1 MSVVFPTSELNP
13 LTAMIEGPFIN
24 DENYIAE
31 TAPKQSLHLIL
42 KTISCGSRPP
52 FWPNANAKPPNAWL
66 PPCEPGVTAPF

>member
-31 TAPKQSLHLIL
+31 PAPMQSSHLIQ
-42 KTISCGSRPP
+42 KTISYESRRP
-52 FWPNANAKPPNAWL
+52 F
-66 PPCEPGVTAPF
+66 

>member
-31 TAPKQSLHLIL
+31 PAPKQSSHLIL
-42 KTISCGSRPP
+42 KTISYESRRP
-52 FWPNANAKPPNAWL
+52 F
-66 PPCEPGVTAPF
+66 